1 MGCCTTIMRYNTI
14 KPEWE
19 EAAREYIP
27 AYIFYRNCRDGYGQP
42 AREAFC
48 THCGEV
54 WEVGKEESGH
64 LAYTTWKLKHN
75 EGTNCPQCD
84 CCAVAKCDG
93 RIHYFANLN
102 SHVRMVFAEK
112 IARDHV
118 NLKAYYIEYY
128 FENFQ
133 WRRPDMEFCL
143 DVEYDLRP
151 GEVSVKKWNQWDGTW
166 EGVGI
171 REPWPVIDGAYWNQ
185 TLMLYRADLSE
196 LAGTFLGYL
205 PIEQISEWYWPRSGA
220 YNINATPW
228 CKLLCY
234 AALYPQVEFV
244 AKGGGTELI
253 QDLVYHKKKNAAIV
267 NWRGKNLAEFLR
279 MPKADAKIIAQTG
292 FDPDALKMRKKFG
305 ISAEKAVQYASRM
318 FTAEGL
324 EEGAGMRECNP
335 VQLAE
340 YLIRQGQGS
349 GGIHVLRDYR
359 EAAARL
365 GRDMT
370 VELIRWPKNLQSAHD
385 DVIDAVRAIEKEESV
400 RAYAERYR
408 ELVGRYE
415 FETDDYTVI
424 VPERLEDIKRE
435 GADQHHCVAGY
446 AGRHAEGKTVIVFIR
461 RTLLR
466 AVPLY
471 TVELNPADG
480 KIRQIQGYHNEYR
493 NRPTED
499 AEEFVRLWQSE
510 IARRL
515 RKEKRQAEKNAREDA
530 EMEAAAT

>member
-1 MGCCTTIMRYNTI
+1 MGCCTTIMRHTTI

-27 AYIFYRNCRDGYGQP
+27 AYIFYRNYRDGYGKP

-54 WEVGKEESGH
+54 WEVGKGETGY
-64 LAYTTWKLKHN
+64 LAHTTWGFKHN
-75 EGTNCPQCD
+75 EADTCPQCS
-84 CCAVAKCDG
+84 CEAVVKCDG

-118 NLKAYYIEYY
+118 KLKAYYIEYY

-133 WRRPDMEFCL
+133 WTRPDMGFCL
-143 DVEYDLRP
+143 DMEYDLRP
-151 GEVSVKKWNQWDGTW
+151 GEVSVKKWNQWNGTW
-166 EGVGI
+166 ENVGI
-171 REPWPVIDGAYWNQ
+171 REPWPLIDCSYWNR
-185 TLMLYRADLSE
+185 TLKLYRADLSE

-205 PIEQISEWYWPRSGA
+205 PMEQIGEWYWPMSA
-220 YNINATPW
+220 DYNINATPW

-234 AALYPQVEFV
+234 AAMYPQVEFV

-253 QDLVYHKKKNAAIV
+253 QDLVYYKKKNAAIV

-279 MPKADAKIIAQTG
+279 MPKAEAKIIAQTG

-305 ISAEKAVQYASRM
+305 ISAEKAVQYVSRM

-324 EEGAGMRECNP
+324 AEGAGMLECDP

-340 YLIRQGQGS
+340 YLIRQEQGS

-370 VELIRWPKNLQSAHD
+370 VELIRWPKNLHSAHD
-385 DVIDAVRAIEKEESV
+385 DVIDAVRAIEAENRV

-408 ELVGRYE
+408 ELVERYE

-435 GADQHHCVAGY
+435 GEDQHHCVAGY

-461 RTLLR
+461 RTMLR

-493 NRPTED
+493 NKPTAD

-515 RKEKRQAEKNAREDA
+515 RKEKRQAEKNAREEA
-530 EMEAAAT
+530 GMEAAAT